1 MRKQKHVNDLMAELG
16 RLREENSCVF
26 TRVTGMTQLC
36 MNFEAENSVLRAQ
49 VAELTHRLDS
59 LNEIMECLSSNNNN
73 GVFEGSYDRM
83 INDGDDFLNPWNLL
97 YVNQPIMFLEA
108 FQCLVSSLQRP
119 RSLSRESC
127 REMMKEAKSLL
138 QCCRDNDVNF
148 FDNAEVDAN
157 GRAEEIMGQAIRE
170 LGWKRSDIVVSTK
183 ICWGGSGP
191 NDKGLYREHIIEG
204 TKASLKRLE
213 MRWTMWM

>member
-1 MRKQKHVNDLMAELG
+1 MASPSAISSESTQFQISGSEQDQQIMDQRKRKRMVSNRESARRSRMRKQKHVDDLMAQLC

-59 LNEIMECLSSNNNN
+59 LNEITECLSSNNNN

-97 YVNQPIMFLEA
+97 YVNQPIMA
-108 FQCLVSSLQRP
+108 S
-119 RSLSRESC
+119 
-127 REMMKEAKSLL
+127 A
-138 QCCRDNDVNF
+138 DNMF
-148 FDNAEVDAN
+148 MYSF
-157 GRAEEIMGQAIRE
+157 
-170 LGWKRSDIVVSTK
+170 
-183 ICWGGSGP
+183 
-191 NDKGLYREHIIEG
+191 
-204 TKASLKRLE
+204 
-213 MRWTMWM
+213 